1 MALKKSIKWGVN
13 GHNKFSYPAY
23 AGENAEKSLELA
35 AELGC
40 TIYRIN
46 YRPKNAEEVAY
57 IRDVIHKCHAL
68 GMEVMLV
75 LDYGMN
81 WGKEFL
87 KDPDK
92 LVSEV
97 TYIGENLKDVVD
109 YFQMFNETDIWC
121 SGVEGG
127 YYNLTDPTGQTPG
140 YFNPERVEIAV
151 SLMKLALPALQ
162 AAAPNVKTCI
172 NFGVRHYPIL
182 DWYIEAGLKWDI
194 IAIDNYEIWDYYEF
208 FHFLEERYPTYDL
221 MVAECNYP
229 ALWGPYDDP
238 DQKEAEWLEMFLN
251 KMNDYDSDRLKAVFV
266 YELLDQPEYE
276 IKKGSYHGESHFGL
290 VSLNDDNTIK
300 AKKPA
305 FDVVKKLY
313 RGE

>member
-1 MALKKSIKWGVN
+1 MALKSSIKWGVN
-13 GHNKFSYPAY
+13 GHNKYSYPAY
-23 AGENAEKSLELA
+23 AANDEKALELA

-46 YRPKNAEEVAY
+46 ARPKNAEQVAY
-57 IRDVIHKCHAL
+57 TRGVIEKCHAL
-68 GMEVMLV
+68 GMEVMVV
-75 LDYGMN
+75 LDYGLN
-81 WGKEFL
+81 WGKEL
-87 KDPDK
+87 LADPEK
-92 LVSEV
+92 LVEEI
-97 TYIGENLKDVVD
+97 TYIGENLKDVAD
-109 YFQMFNETDIWC
+109 YFQMLNETDIWC

-151 SLMKLALPALQ
+151 ALMKLTLPALQ
-162 AAAPNVKTCI
+162 AAAPGVKTCI

-208 FHFLEERYPTYDL
+208 FHFLEDRYPDYDL

-238 DQKEAEWLEMFLN
+238 DKQEAEWLEMFLN
-251 KMNDYDSDRLKAVFV
+251 KMNEYDSDRLKAVFV

-276 IKKGSYHGESHFGL
+276 LKKGSYHGESHFGL
-290 VSLNDDNTIK
+290 VALNDDNTIK

-305 FDVVKKLY
+305 FDVVKRLY

>member
-1 MALKKSIKWGVN
+1 MAFKKSIKWGVN

-23 AGENAEKSLELA
+23 AGENADKSLELA

-46 YRPKNAEEVAY
+46 YKPTNAEEIAY
-57 IRDVIHKCHAL
+57 IRDVIAKCHDL

-81 WGKEFL
+81 KEYLEHAEDFA
-87 KDPDK
+87 KRI
-92 LVSEV
+92 

-121 SGVEGG
+121 SGAVGG
-127 YYNLTDPTGQTPG
+127 YYNLSDPTGQTPG
-140 YFNPERVEIAV
+140 YFNPERVELAV
-151 SLMKLALPALQ
+151 ALMKIALPALQ
-162 AAAPNVKTCI
+162 KAAPGVKTCI

-238 DQKEAEWLEMFLN
+238 DTKETEWLEMFLN

-276 IKKGSYHGESHFGL
+276 IAKGSYHGESHFGL
-290 VSLNDDNTIK
+290 VALNPDNTIK
-300 AKKPA
+300 EKKPA
-305 FDVVKKLY
+305 FELVKKLY

>member
-1 MALKKSIKWGVN
+1 MQIHFESEEIVMALKKSIKWGVN
-13 GHNKFSYPAY
+13 GHNKYSYPAY

-46 YRPKNAEEVAY
+46 YRPKNAEQVAY
-57 IRDVIHKCHAL
+57 IRDVIAKCHAL

-81 WGKEFL
+81 WGKDIL
-87 KDPDK
+87 KEPQV
-92 LVSEV
+92 LVDEV
-97 TYIGENLKDVVD
+97 TYIGEQLKDVVD

-140 YFNPERVEIAV
+140 YFNPERVEVAV

-162 AAAPNVKTCI
+162 AAAPGVKTVI

-208 FHFLEERYPTYDL
+208 FHFLEEY
-221 MVAECNYP
+221 
-229 ALWGPYDDP
+229 G
-238 DQKEAEWLEMFLN
+238 
-251 KMNDYDSDRLKAVFV
+251 
-266 YELLDQPEYE
+266 
-276 IKKGSYHGESHFGL
+276 
-290 VSLNDDNTIK
+290 
-300 AKKPA
+300 
-305 FDVVKKLY
+305 
-313 RGE
+313 